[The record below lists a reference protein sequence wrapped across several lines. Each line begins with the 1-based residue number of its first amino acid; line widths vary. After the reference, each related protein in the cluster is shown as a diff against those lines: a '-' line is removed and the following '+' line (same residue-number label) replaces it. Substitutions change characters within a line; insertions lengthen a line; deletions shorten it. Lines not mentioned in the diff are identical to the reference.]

1 MVAKTPCPLERAKAS
16 RRVDISAGL
25 MAARDHFN
33 LSTHPGWSFQA
44 STWVAT
50 TPRPRPS
57 GFWGRPSL
65 SPRRKATHRI
75 CGGKVPSYHVS
86 LAPVIPGEKGDPVS
100 CKVPS
105 YHVSLAPATSE
116 VDLLPRTATARLMH
130 PTRASEEVE
139 GFGIIPDFFQGYL
152 RYLGEIEGEEEGCGA
167 GQGPTVGG
175 HYQVGSS
182 PTSHAQLGI
191 LGVEV
196 RNHPNHLHDT
206 RVSGPPSLDL
216 SGSCKHF
223 DTVLP
228 VKPPPEGTGPRSIP

>member
-16 RRVDISAGL
+16 SRVDISAGL
-25 MAARDHFN
+25 MAAKDHFN

-65 SPRRKATHRI
+65 SPWRKATHRI

-86 LAPVIPGEKGDPVS
+86 LAP
-100 CKVPS
+100 
-105 YHVSLAPATSE
+105 ATSE
-116 VDLLPRTATARLMH
+116 VDLLPGTATARLMH

-152 RYLGEIEGEEEGCGA
+152 RYLGEIEEEEESCGA

-216 SGSCKHF
+216 SGSCKHLCL
-223 DTVLP
+223 DLRGA
-228 VKPPPEGTGPRSIP
+228 EDPR

>member
-16 RRVDISAGL
+16 SRVDISAGL
-25 MAARDHFN
+25 MAAKDHFN

-65 SPRRKATHRI
+65 SPWRKATHRI
-75 CGGKVPSYHVS
+75 CGGKVPN
-86 LAPVIPGEKGDPVS
+86 
-100 CKVPS
+100 

-116 VDLLPRTATARLMH
+116 VDLLPGTATARLMH

-152 RYLGEIEGEEEGCGA
+152 RYLGEIEGEEESCGA

-175 HYQVGSS
+175 HYQVIPFYAESLV
-182 PTSHAQLGI
+182 LGHQWNRVCR
-191 LGVEV
+191 L
-196 RNHPNHLHDT
+196 
-206 RVSGPPSLDL
+206 RVSGSWARTRHRSATTSIISSRSPKYRLATASFTKGHTRSTGWS
-216 SGSCKHF
+216 SG
-223 DTVLP
+223 
-228 VKPPPEGTGPRSIP
+228 E